1 MCSLHDKNYFK
12 LFLQHLHVLIISS
25 TDCFHRGIFV
35 EDHIPEIP
43 DRSLPIDRKTS
54 KRSLCDVVFHENDS
68 KMDFEEGNTT
78 I

>member
-35 EDHIPEIP
+35 EDHIPERP
-43 DRSLPIDRKTS
+43 DSSLST
-54 KRSLCDVVFHENDS
+54 
-68 KMDFEEGNTT
+68 
-78 I
+78 